1 MTIKEFLDT
10 QKPDKYVITDRMRTP
25 LKAEQLEWLDLSEIE
40 VRTTDLL
47 TDGTVRIHSD
57 YMPDG
62 C

>member
-10 QKPDKYVITDRMRTP
+10 EKPDKYIITDRMRTP
-25 LKAEQLEWLDLSEIE
+25 LKLEQLAWLDLSDIE

-47 TDGTVRIHSD
+47 HDGTVRIHSD
-57 YMPDG
+57 FMPDG